1 MFHFCVSFYFSLPYL
16 YSLKMSENPRTLTR
30 NELRHRGV
38 IKLTTP
44 GGKLEDKVYED
55 IIIRLFI

>member
-1 MFHFCVSFYFSLPYL
+1 
-16 YSLKMSENPRTLTR
+16 MSENPRTLTR

-44 GGKLEDKVYED
+44 GGKLEKKVHEE
-55 IIIRLFI
+55 IIIPLFI